1 VFSSSF
7 FAADVGETIRPQ
19 EIEGEGVV
27 LAGSSLIPFHR
38 VLITT
43 AIVLCAGLSWWMF
56 SMRGRDDETPFVLL
70 GVVFAILAVALGVY
84 LWNLRKVLG
93 YRDR

>member
-1 VFSSSF
+1 
-7 FAADVGETIRPQ
+7 
-19 EIEGEGVV
+19 
-27 LAGSSLIPFHR
+27 
-38 VLITT
+38 
-43 AIVLCAGLSWWMF
+43 
-56 SMRGRDDETPFVLL
+56 MRGRDDETPFVLL